1 MAQVSVTIN
10 GRGYQIACDDGQEPH
25 LTQLGQYVDKRVQ
38 ELVQAVGQVG
48 DSRLLV
54 MVSLLIADELAE
66 TYADLKRAKE
76 GAGPSAPDSAAAPAA
91 PDPAALA
98 AARADGRAE
107 AEAAAEAKL
116 AEIVEAAAKRI
127 EQMAAQIAAE

>member
-25 LTQLGQYVDKRVQ
+25 LTQLGQYVDKRVK

-76 GAGPSAPDSAAAPAA
+76 GAAPASAAPAA

-98 AARADGRAE
+98 AAKADGRAE

-116 AEIVEAAAKRI
+116 AEIVEAAAARI

>member
-25 LTQLGQYVDKRVQ
+25 LTQLGQYVDKRVK

-66 TYADLKRAKE
+66 TYADLKRLKD
-76 GAGPSAPDSAAAPAA
+76 GAGAPAGPAA

-98 AARADGRAE
+98 AAKADGRAE

-116 AEIVEAAAKRI
+116 AEIVEAAALRI

>member
-10 GRGYQIACDDGQEPH
+10 GRGYQIACDDGQEAH
-25 LTQLGQYVDKRVQ
+25 LNQLGQYVDKRVQ

-76 GAGPSAPDSAAAPAA
+76 GAAPASAAPAA

-98 AARADGRAE
+98 AAKADGRAE

-116 AEIVEAAAKRI
+116 VEIVEAAARRI